1 MEECIFYD
9 FWKDCLFSLNCVYDA
24 LFEILPKFNF
34 ESDLQGRNQA
44 TVGCWHNYL
53 ISISKWNW
61 YSSLPRTFFIF
72 QTEKYLLRSN
82 LKNISSWDQIWPTEI
97 VDTQL
102 SGFHLL
108 LVAANGVKGNLTLFL
123 YICHNIFLHICHNIS
138 SYLLEIKEGATNVQI
153 KRQSETQIL
162 MTSDKIVFMSG
173 NKMICKT

>member
-1 MEECIFYD
+1 MHFLWFLKGLPIFSE
-9 FWKDCLFSLNCVYDA
+9 LCVWCTVWNIA
-24 LFEILPKFNF
+24 KIQF

-82 LKNISSWDQIWPTEI
+82 LKNISTWDQIWPTEI
-97 VDTQL
+97 VDAQL

-123 YICHNIFLHICHNIS
+123 YMCHNIFLHICHNIS
-138 SYLLEIKEGATNVQI
+138 SYLPPIFV
-153 KRQSETQIL
+153 
-162 MTSDKIVFMSG
+162 G
-173 NKMICKT
+173 NQGGSN

>member
-1 MEECIFYD
+1 MHFLWFLKGLPIFSE
-9 FWKDCLFSLNCVYDA
+9 LCVWCTVWNIA
-24 LFEILPKFNF
+24 KFNF

-123 YICHNIFLHICHNIS
+123 YMCHNIFLHICHNIS
-138 SYLLEIKEGATNVQI
+138 SYLPPIFV
-153 KRQSETQIL
+153 
-162 MTSDKIVFMSG
+162 G
-173 NKMICKT
+173 NQGGSN